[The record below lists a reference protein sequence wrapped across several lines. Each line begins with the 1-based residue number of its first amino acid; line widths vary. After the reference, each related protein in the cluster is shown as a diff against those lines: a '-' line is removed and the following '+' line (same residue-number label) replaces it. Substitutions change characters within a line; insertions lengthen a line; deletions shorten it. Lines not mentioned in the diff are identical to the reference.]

1 MKQKVIE
8 RLITLYEVSHTINQI
23 QELDKLL
30 NTIMDLVV
38 GLLQAERGLL
48 IFNKK
53 DSEIIV
59 ARNITKKAL
68 KDIHKISYQTI
79 SKVKEKRTSLLVTD
93 AQTDPQTKKYT
104 SIIKYGIKSLI
115 CVPLQIKGKIIG
127 TIYLDSRLKTKIFSK
142 DDLKFLINFANLA
155 AVAIENAMLY
165 ESLKKANLEL
175 KEEVIH
181 LHQELKEKHQFKEI
195 IGTSPLM
202 QKVYQAIE
210 QVLNNSVPVLIEG
223 ETGTGKEL
231 VARAIHYNGI
241 RQDQNFVTIS
251 CAALPENLLESEL
264 FGYKKGA
271 FTGASEDKKGLF
283 EIAHKGTL
291 FLDDVSELSPG
302 IQAKLLRVIQFG
314 EFRRIGETKN
324 RKIDVR
330 IISSTNKDLKKEVEA
345 KRFREDLYYRLKVMT
360 IKLPPLRNRK
370 EDIPLLVHHF
380 VKKYGP
386 SLNPKVTQINKEA
399 MQVLKSYPWPGG
411 VRELENIIQQ
421 ILIVTQNTTIE
432 VRNLPEELQN
442 WYQNHKTK
450 ELPFDIAV
458 EQFEKERIIK
468 ALEESNWNQSEA
480 ARKLKIPI
488 PKIQRKIKK
497 YKISKP

>member
-1 MKQKVIE
+1 
-8 RLITLYEVSHTINQI
+8 
-23 QELDKLL
+23 
-30 NTIMDLVV
+30 
-38 GLLQAERGLL
+38 
-48 IFNKK
+48 
-53 DSEIIV
+53 
-59 ARNITKKAL
+59 
-68 KDIHKISYQTI
+68 
-79 SKVKEKRTSLLVTD
+79 
-93 AQTDPQTKKYT
+93 
-104 SIIKYGIKSLI
+104 
-115 CVPLQIKGKIIG
+115 
-127 TIYLDSRLKTKIFSK
+127 
-142 DDLKFLINFANLA
+142 
-155 AVAIENAMLY
+155 
-165 ESLKKANLEL
+165 
-175 KEEVIH
+175 
-181 LHQELKEKHQFKEI
+181 
-195 IGTSPLM
+195 
-202 QKVYQAIE
+202 
-210 QVLNNSVPVLIEG
+210 
-223 ETGTGKEL
+223 
-231 VARAIHYNGI
+231 
-241 RQDQNFVTIS
+241 
-251 CAALPENLLESEL
+251 
-264 FGYKKGA
+264 
-271 FTGASEDKKGLF
+271 
-283 EIAHKGTL
+283 L